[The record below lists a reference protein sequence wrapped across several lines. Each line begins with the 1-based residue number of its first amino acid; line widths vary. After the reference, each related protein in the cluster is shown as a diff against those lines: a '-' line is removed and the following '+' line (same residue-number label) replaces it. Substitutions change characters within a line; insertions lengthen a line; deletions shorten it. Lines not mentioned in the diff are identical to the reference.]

1 MKPITTSFKGVSYL
15 FPRSIRALK
24 ETLNGLPVT
33 YTFTGEDG
41 MDIEQVLTITP
52 KLEWDEDEI
61 FSLGML
67 VMQTI
72 LLNRY

>member
-15 FPRSIRALK
+15 FPRSIKALK
-24 ETLNGLPVT
+24 KTLDKLPVT
-33 YTFTGEDG
+33 YTLTGEDG
-41 MDIEQVLTITP
+41 MSIEQVLIITP
-52 KLEWDEDEI
+52 NLQWDEDEI

-72 LLNRY
+72 MLNR